1 MIEVP
6 VFNQTGQKVETF
18 QVDEQKL
25 GGEVRINLLK
35 QAMVMYHA
43 NQRQGT
49 VRTLARG
56 EVAGSTRKMFR
67 QKGTGNAR
75 TGGIRN
81 PIKKGGGHAKQKR
94 PKDWRQAMPKKAK
107 RLARNSAILSKI
119 QSQEIR
125 VIDQIALEQPK
136 TKMVAQMFK
145 ALGID
150 RSVLIALDG
159 HDQLIERSAR
169 NIDRTTLTT
178 VAQLNAWDIL
188 RNRTL
193 LVTKAG
199 LQQILA

>member
-6 VFNQTGQKVETF
+6 VFNQSGEKVSTF
-18 QVDEQKL
+18 NVDEQKL
-25 GGEVRINLLK
+25 GGEVRQNLLK
-35 QAMVMYHA
+35 QALVMYHA

-49 VRTLARG
+49 VRTQARG
-56 EVAGSTRKMFR
+56 EVEGSTRKMFR

-94 PKDWRQAMPKKAK
+94 PKDWRQGMPKKAR

-119 QSQEIR
+119 QSNDLR
-125 VIDQIALEQPK
+125 VIEEIALDQPK
-136 TKMVAQMFK
+136 TKLMAGVFK

-150 RSVLIALDG
+150 RSVLFALADRNESV
-159 HDQLIERSAR
+159 ERSAR

-178 VAQLNAWDIL
+178 VDQLNAWDIL

-193 LVTKAG
+193 LVTRAG
-199 LQQILA
+199 MEKILA

>member
-6 VFNQTGQKVETF
+6 VFNQSGQKIETF
-18 QVDEQKL
+18 KLDPEKL
-25 GGEVRINLLK
+25 GGEVRKNLLK
-35 QAMVMYHA
+35 QALVMYHA

-94 PKDWRQAMPKKAK
+94 PKEWRQDLPRKAK

-119 QSQEIR
+119 QSNDIR
-125 VIDQIALEQPK
+125 VLDKIELPEAK
-136 TKMVAQMFK
+136 TKHVAAIYK

-150 RSVLIALDG
+150 GSCLLALPGRDENV
-159 HDQLIERSAR
+159 ERSAR
-169 NIDRTTLTT
+169 NLDRTAMPT
-178 VAQLNAWDIL
+178 AQQLNAWDIP
-188 RNRTL
+188 RTNTL
-193 LVTKAG
+193 WVTKGG
-199 LQQILA
+199 LEQI

>member
-6 VFNQTGQKVETF
+6 VFNQAGQKVDTF

-136 TKMVAQMFK
+136 TKLVVQMFK
-145 ALGID
+145 ALGIE
-150 RSVLIALDG
+150 RSVLVALDG
-159 HDQLIERSAR
+159 RDQSIERSAR
-169 NIDRTTLTT
+169 NIDYTTLTT

>member
-1 MIEVP
+1 MIELP
-6 VFNQTGQKVETF
+6 VYNQTGQKVDTL
-18 QVDEQKL
+18 QVDEAKL
-25 GGEVRINLLK
+25 GGEVRKNLLK
-35 QAMVMYHA
+35 QALVMYHA

-94 PKDWRQAMPKKAK
+94 PKDWRQAMPKKAR

-119 QSQEIR
+119 QSNDLR

-136 TKMVAQMFK
+136 TKLMAGVFK

-150 RSVLIALDG
+150 RSCLFALPGRDEN
-159 HDQLIERSAR
+159 LERSAR

-178 VAQLNAWDIL
+178 VDQLNAWDIL

-193 LVTKAG
+193 LVTRAG
-199 LQQILA
+199 MEKILA

>member
-6 VFNQTGQKVETF
+6 VFNQTGQQIDTM
-18 QVDEQKL
+18 QVDEAKL
-25 GGEVRINLLK
+25 GGEVRTNLLK
-35 QAMVMYHA
+35 QALVMYHA

-49 VRTLARG
+49 VQTQARG

-94 PKDWRQAMPKKAK
+94 PKDWRQAMPKKAR
-107 RLARNSAILSKI
+107 RLARDSAILAKI
-119 QSQEIR
+119 QSQDIR
-125 VIDQIALEQPK
+125 VIDGITLEQPK
-136 TKMVAQMFK
+136 TKLVAQMFK

-150 RSVLIALDG
+150 RSCLVALDG
-159 HDQLIERSAR
+159 HDQSLEKSAR

-188 RNRTL
+188 KNRTL